1 MLLSHVSKV
10 YEIIISN
17 QISTYSEPYFSS
29 FHTGFRK
36 NHNTQH
42 SLLKMLELWKEAL
55 DKGKSVGTILMDLS
69 KTFDTLNHDLMKRMA
84 SPKSHLITLAYL
96 HNRLQR
102 TNVNNNFSLW
112 KDIFASVPQGSI
124 IGPPNV

>member
-1 MLLSHVSKV
+1 
-10 YEIIISN
+10 
-17 QISTYSEPYFSS
+17 
-29 FHTGFRK
+29 
-36 NHNTQH
+36 
-42 SLLKMLELWKEAL
+42 MLELWKEAL
-55 DKGKSVGTILMDLS
+55 DKGKSVGAILMDLS
-69 KTFDTLNHDLMKRMA
+69 KTFDTLNHDLVKRMA